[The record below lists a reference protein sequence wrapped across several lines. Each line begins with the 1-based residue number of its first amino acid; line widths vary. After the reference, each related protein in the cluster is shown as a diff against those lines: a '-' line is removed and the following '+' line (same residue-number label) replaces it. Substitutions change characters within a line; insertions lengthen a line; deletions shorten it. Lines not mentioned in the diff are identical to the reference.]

1 MSVFLSIGSPMRSID
16 MRSRSRARNSSAM
29 DSCTRRRLPA
39 QQTSPW
45 LKKMPLT
52 TPSTAWSSAA
62 SSKTMLAALPP
73 SSSVRPFPCPAIP
86 LAIVTPTEVLPVK
99 ATFATRGSVTIDMP
113 VLPGPVT
120 MLTTPSGSSAWRQ
133 TSAKRSAVSGV
144 VEAGF
149 STTVLPAA
157 RAGAI
162 FHASM
167 RSGKFHGITCPT
179 TPCAS
184 GRRPGTAY

>member
-1 MSVFLSIGSPMRSID
+1 MYEE
-16 MRSRSRARNSSAM
+16 AA
-29 DSCTRRRLPA
+29 A
-39 QQTSPW
+39 
-45 LKKMPLT
+45 
-52 TPSTAWSSAA
+52 SAA
-62 SSKTMLAALPP
+62 DLTLIEEDAIDNTFNRLVERRIFKDDVGRLATELQREAL
-73 SSSVRPFPCPAIP
+73 PCPAIP

-149 STTVLPAA
+149 RTTVLPAA

-162 FHASM
+162 FHANM
-167 RSGKFHGITCPT
+167 RRGKFHGITCPT

-184 GRRPGTAY
+184 GRRPGTAYSSLSAQPA